1 MLEMSIE
8 TLKKEIVSRLKPLE
22 LQQITLF
29 GSFAYGKPNEDSDID
44 LYVVTSDDFIPKSYA
59 QSMSIR
65 LKVANAL
72 EELQAIIPIDI
83 VTHTKK
89 MYEKFVEQ
97 NSSFSKEILQ
107 KGELLWGHH

>member
-1 MLEMSIE
+1 MLEIGIE
-8 TLKKEIVSRLKPLE
+8 KLKKDIVNRLKPLN

-29 GSFAYGKPNEDSDID
+29 GSFAYGEPNKDSDID
-44 LYVVTSDDFIPKSYA
+44 LYVVTSDDFIPKNYEE
-59 QSMSIR
+59 SMSIR

-72 EELQAIIPIDI
+72 EELQKVIPIDT

>member
-1 MLEMSIE
+1 MLVMGIE
-8 TLKKEIVSRLKPLE
+8 KLKQEIVDRLKPLE

-44 LYVVTSDDFIPKSYA
+44 LYVVTSDDFIPSSYA

-72 EELQAIIPIDI
+72 EELQSIIPIDI

-89 MYEKFVEQ
+89 MYEKFVAQ

-107 KGELLWGHH
+107 KGELLWEHH